1 MTYSVYNV
9 ENDKDII
16 SPTFCPVPWHHQYF
30 DTDGSEGLCYN
41 SPVFTHGDLEW
52 NGSQM
57 KKIRLD
63 MLAGRKNRACSVCHN
78 EEKSGKCLSL
88 RQQILNWDKIK
99 HGHDMEWFKSHVK
112 NVTRE
117 DGYITRA
124 SNTLHIALGNTCTGQ
139 CIMCSP
145 WNSSALRPIHKHI
158 NSKLNFK
165 ELDVREFQWT
175 KDDDLWKKKFYPLI
189 EQSHWINLMGGEPFI
204 TKRQHDI
211 LQYCVDK
218 DIAKDK
224 TIYYNTNCA
233 QSVPGKTLELWKHF
247 KHIHL
252 DLSIDDMNER
262 VEYIR
267 YPVKWDQFIN
277 FLNWCDN
284 DTNDNVTIEVLP
296 SIANYNIY
304 YYPDFIDWMVKQ
316 NFKKVNKNLGGLPGT
331 NIVHF
336 PERVGIKTLPEKAKH
351 IILEKY
357 DKWFDGFIKECDSN
371 IKQVR
376 DNYDWCLLRIMQL
389 PQLLVNNEYIG
400 ELHGQ
405 DHYTVFKQW
414 HTELD
419 KIRGTSF
426 YDTFPVF
433 KEFE

>member
-1 MTYSVYNV
+1 MTYTVYNV
-9 ENDKDII
+9 KNEEDTI

-41 SPVFTHGDLEW
+41 SPVFTHGELEW

-99 HGHDMEWFKSHVK
+99 HGQDMEWFKSHVK

-175 KDDDLWKKKFYPLI
+175 KNDDLWKKKFYPLV
-189 EQSHWINLMGGEPFI
+189 EQSHWINLMGGEPFL

-233 QSVPGKTLELWKHF
+233 QSVPDKTLELWKHF

-267 YPVKWDQFIN
+267 YPVKWDQFIK

-284 DTNDNVTIEVLP
+284 NTNDNVTIEVLP

-304 YYPDFIDWMVKQ
+304 YYPDFVNWMVKQ
-316 NFKKVNKNLGGLPGT
+316 KFKKVNKNLGGLPGT

-336 PERVGIKTLPEKAKH
+336 PERVGIKTLPEKMKR
-351 IILEKY
+351 IIIDKY
-357 DKWFDGFIKECDSN
+357 KYWQWETNGCDSN
-371 IKQVR
+371 IQQVR
-376 DNYDWCLLRIMQL
+376 DNYEWCLTRIKQL
-389 PQLLVNNEYIG
+389 PKLLENSEYLG
-400 ELHGQ
+400 DLNGQ
-405 DHYTVFKQW
+405 DHYDTFKRW
-414 HTELD
+414 HSELD
-419 KIRGTSF
+419 KMRGTSF
-426 YDTFPVF
+426 YNTFPIF
-433 KEFE
+433 KEHD

>member
-1 MTYSVYNV
+1 
-9 ENDKDII
+9 
-16 SPTFCPVPWHHQYF
+16 
-30 DTDGSEGLCYN
+30 
-41 SPVFTHGDLEW
+41 
-52 NGSQM
+52 
-57 KKIRLD
+57 
-63 MLAGRKNRACSVCHN
+63 
-78 EEKSGKCLSL
+78 
-88 RQQILNWDKIK
+88 
-99 HGHDMEWFKSHVK
+99 
-112 NVTRE
+112 
-117 DGYITRA
+117 
-124 SNTLHIALGNTCTGQ
+124 
-139 CIMCSP
+139 MCSP
-145 WNSSALRPIHKHI
+145 WNSSALRPVHKHI

-267 YPVKWDQFIN
+267 YPVKWDQFIK